1 MAEQY
6 DEKSIEM
13 KIGLKMKF
21 RMRERGCRLSL
32 LILFGGISCFVQGQE
47 TEKLTLDACYELA
60 EKNYPLVKQ
69 RELIEQSKEYSVANI
84 SKGYLPQ
91 LSVNGQ
97 GTFQSSVTSIPISFP
112 GVDIPTIPKNQ
123 FKLYGEVNQP
133 LTDLLIIKD
142 QKDFQEIQSS
152 IQSENLETE
161 LYKIRE
167 RINQLFFGVLLID
180 EQLRQNE
187 LFKKDIQTGIDR
199 LSAAIDNGVEYKSS
213 LDKLKAEL
221 LRVRQHDIELTAS
234 KGAYLDMLGLFI
246 ARELD
251 PGTELEK
258 PSSPELSPDIN
269 RPELSVF
276 ELQQQAL
283 YVQNTLITARTMP
296 HLGLFFQGGIGRPNP
311 VNLFSTDVSSYYIG
325 GVRLSWSLSNF
336 YTLGKEK
343 KIIGVNQG
351 ILQSQRETFLFNTN
365 LVLKQEDKE
374 IAKLKELLQSD
385 DEIVVLR
392 ESVKNTA
399 EVQLQNG
406 VITANDY
413 LREINAED
421 QARQT
426 KLLHEIQLLMAQYRY
441 QNVSGN

>member
-1 MAEQY
+1 M
-6 DEKSIEM
+6 
-13 KIGLKMKF
+13 
-21 RMRERGCRLSL
+21 
-32 LILFGGISCFVQGQE
+32 
-47 TEKLTLDACYELA
+47 
-60 EKNYPLVKQ
+60 
-69 RELIEQSKEYSVANI
+69 
-84 SKGYLPQ
+84 
-91 LSVNGQ
+91 
-97 GTFQSSVTSIPISFP
+97 
-112 GVDIPTIPKNQ
+112 
-123 FKLYGEVNQP
+123 
-133 LTDLLIIKD
+133 
-142 QKDFQEIQSS
+142 
-152 IQSENLETE
+152 
-161 LYKIRE
+161 
-167 RINQLFFGVLLID
+167 
-180 EQLRQNE
+180 
-187 LFKKDIQTGIDR
+187 
-199 LSAAIDNGVEYKSS
+199 
-213 LDKLKAEL
+213 
-221 LRVRQHDIELTAS
+221 
-234 KGAYLDMLGLFI
+234 
-246 ARELD
+246 
-251 PGTELEK
+251 
-258 PSSPELSPDIN
+258 
-269 RPELSVF
+269 
-276 ELQQQAL
+276 
-283 YVQNTLITARTMP
+283 ITARTMP